1 MACKINKLRPTD
13 KDIIKFRDDIS
24 ILFYE
29 AYRIYDS
36 ESERINNIVATD
48 KKLLKQLDHCPL
60 KNEILG
66 FMNFK
71 LKINRE
77 QLVKIMH
84 NNSLQNFMMHPYS
97 NVLTVPIMNLIFEHL
112 MLFMSIH
119 ANIMDI
125 YTLARMFRTFGRTPK
140 EDPENII
147 VYAGELHANRYCEF
161 LESINATPIITKLD
175 HGKINITN
183 YVTFSPEDKAK
194 SFLF

>member
-1 MACKINKLRPTD
+1 
-13 KDIIKFRDDIS
+13 
-24 ILFYE
+24 
-29 AYRIYDS
+29 
-36 ESERINNIVATD
+36 
-48 KKLLKQLDHCPL
+48 
-60 KNEILG
+60 
-66 FMNFK
+66 
-71 LKINRE
+71 
-77 QLVKIMH
+77 
-84 NNSLQNFMMHPYS
+84 
-97 NVLTVPIMNLIFEHL
+97 